1 MVMSAADLTVHV
13 DGRQPVS
20 AALVASLGSLCD
32 RAEDSAGNA
41 VVTLHVTGAPAELD
55 ADGLTVAL
63 VSKWE
68 RQLRRIERLPVAT
81 IATADGDCGGT
92 ALDALLTADYRIA
105 ARSTRL
111 VLPVQA
117 DVAWPGMALY
127 RLAQQA
133 GIAAVRRTVLFGAPL
148 TAADALA
155 AHLVDELADDPARTL
170 AEAAGMAGALAG
182 AELAVRRQLLLSAP
196 GTLFEDALGLHL
208 AACDRTLRLT
218 RAEVVP

>member
-1 MVMSAADLTVHV
+1 MVTPAGGLAIHI

-20 AALVASLGSLCD
+20 AALVAALGSLCD
-32 RAEDSAGNA
+32 RAEDGAENA

-55 ADGLTVAL
+55 AGGLTVAL

-68 RQLRRIERLPVAT
+68 RQLRRLERLPVAT
-81 IATADGDCGGT
+81 IAAVEDDCGGT

-105 ARSTRL
+105 ARSARL

-117 DVAWPGMALY
+117 GTAWPGLALY

-133 GIAAVRRTVLFGAPL
+133 GIAAVRRAVLFGAPL

-155 AHLVDELADDPARTL
+155 ARLVDELADDPARAL
-170 AEAAGMAGALAG
+170 AEAAGIAGALVG

-208 AACDRTLRLT
+208 AACDRTLRWT